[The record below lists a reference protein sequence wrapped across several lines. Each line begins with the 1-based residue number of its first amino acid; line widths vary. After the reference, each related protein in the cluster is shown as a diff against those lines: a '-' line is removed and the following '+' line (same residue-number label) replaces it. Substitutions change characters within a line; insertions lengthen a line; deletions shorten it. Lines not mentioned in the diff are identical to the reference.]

1 MNCRKRITWNSIHME
16 QHSRQFNIIH
26 PLYVRSDVSLTS
38 NHTWNRNTNKSNK
51 CHKMIQQW
59 YKKCVIKEVL
69 LSTEHTHNNNN
80 KTDSSDRWEPTAN
93 FQNNYA
99 AVATKRRNATTIKE
113 DGAVS
118 PALRS
123 ILHSHT
129 GPRGSLWVHFYQNNS
144 IMGLRRKNQT
154 HPVPKT
160 HPMIKWNRVHRCL

>member
-80 KTDSSDRWEPTAN
+80 KTDSSDRWEPTAKLPK
-93 FQNNYA
+93 Q
-99 AVATKRRNATTIKE
+99 
-113 DGAVS
+113 
-118 PALRS
+118 LRS
-123 ILHSHT
+123 CGNKAAQCHHHQ
-129 GPRGSLWVHFYQNNS
+129 RGWRCFPSFTVYTTEPHRAKGVTVSSLLPKQFDH
-144 IMGLRRKNQT
+144 GLT
-154 HPVPKT
+154 T
-160 HPMIKWNRVHRCL
+160 